1 MRRGAAAMTP
11 PPSQPSSFAKG
22 YGGQEGKA
30 MKLKIDWKELGRRLW
45 EAVKECLGG
54 SLLTAVVASGE
65 TRARL
70 GRGAALPR
78 ARRTLVSGET
88 HACLGRDA
96 RLSRARHTLASGEG
110 RRRLGRDTVT
120 PRPRDAAL
128 LRRFRRG
135 ESGARP
141 RIWWWFL
148 REGDGFL
155 RVSDCDVGVWH
166 NCLSRRTERSQSK
179 QRKEP
184 VGGSKP
190 R

>member
-1 MRRGAAAMTP
+1 
-11 PPSQPSSFAKG
+11 
-22 YGGQEGKA
+22 

-65 TRARL
+65 TCARL
-70 GRGAALPR
+70 GRDTR
-78 ARRTLVSGET
+78 S
-88 HACLGRDA
+88 
-96 RLSRARHTLASGEG
+96 SRARHTLASGEG

-141 RIWWWFL
+141 RLGWRFL
-148 REGDGFL
+148 REDGCFL
-155 RVSDCDVGVWH
+155 RLRDCEVG
-166 NCLSRRTERSQSK
+166 E
-179 QRKEP
+179 
-184 VGGSKP
+184 
-190 R
+190 

>member
-1 MRRGAAAMTP
+1 MTP
-11 PPSQPSSFAKG
+11 PLSQPSSFAKG

-70 GRGAALPR
+70 GR
-78 ARRTLVSGET
+78 
-88 HACLGRDA
+88 
-96 RLSRARHTLASGEG
+96 
-110 RRRLGRDTVT
+110 DTVT

-141 RIWWWFL
+141 RLGWWFL
-148 REGDGFL
+148 LEDGCFL
-155 RVSDCDVGVWH
+155 RLRGCDV
-166 NCLSRRTERSQSK
+166 RE
-179 QRKEP
+179 
-184 VGGSKP
+184 
-190 R
+190 

>member
-11 PPSQPSSFAKG
+11 PLSQPSSFAKG

-30 MKLKIDWKELGRRLW
+30 MKLKIDWKELGRQLW

-54 SLLTAVVASGE
+54 SLLAVAVASGE
-65 TRARL
+65 THTRF

-78 ARRTLVSGET
+78 AR
-88 HACLGRDA
+88 HM
-96 RLSRARHTLASGEG
+96 LASGEG
-110 RRRLGRDTVT
+110 RRRLGRDMVT

-141 RIWWWFL
+141 RLGWRFL
-148 REGDGFL
+148 RDDDGFL
-155 RVSDCDVGVWH
+155 
-166 NCLSRRTERSQSK
+166 
-179 QRKEP
+179 
-184 VGGSKP
+184 
-190 R
+190 